1 LCVAIGLFFTN
12 REGAKNTKEERRS
25 EEEKKRIEIIHNL
38 CENCFVNFPN
48 AQCPARANAQC
59 LKNES
64 SETTAEL
71 VDRPSVNYWRFSRLN
86 FLNLNPAG

>member
-1 LCVAIGLFFTN
+1 M
-12 REGAKNTKEERRS
+12 
-25 EEEKKRIEIIHNL
+25 
-38 CENCFVNFPN
+38 PN
-48 AQCPARANAQC
+48 ALFGQC
-59 LKNES
+59 LKNEF

>member
-1 LCVAIGLFFTN
+1 M
-12 REGAKNTKEERRS
+12 
-25 EEEKKRIEIIHNL
+25 
-38 CENCFVNFPN
+38 PN
-48 AQCPARANAQC
+48 ALRGPSSQC